1 MEIKKAYLNRKK
13 SWSLLVGII
22 LLSFIF
28 NLENIHMWAQQKSVS
43 KITLIILKFTD
54 SFNYLGQELGL
65 NLVTKQLRS
74 SFNEFKTADYFQLNQ
89 IRNVAGEPLSAV
101 NPLLADVPDLELPES
116 DERIIDELVESS
128 PSTSSADEEST
139 RILLLG
145 DSMLKSGLQMHLQ
158 TKLHKQYPEADV
170 IIKSQSGTG
179 LSRPEIFNW
188 IDYVNTLSAT
198 YEDIYVF
205 LGTNDAQNFVIDKK
219 IYAFGSDEWA
229 QEYASRVSS
238 LLNTAC
244 EKAKN
249 VFWVGSL
256 RMRSES
262 FDKKMSIL
270 NSIVKSEVKKNKSC
284 GKYIS
289 TQQWIT
295 EKNNYVDHMTI
306 DKKTQ
311 KVRMEDGIHLSYWGA
326 LLFSEKLIEHAGK
339 QKTTN

>member
-22 LLSFIF
+22 LLSFVF
-28 NLENIHMWAQQKSVS
+28 NLENIHIWAQQKSVS
-43 KITLIILKFTD
+43 KVTLILLKFTD

-65 NLVTKQLRS
+65 NAVTKHLRS
-74 SFNEFKTADYFQLNQ
+74 SFNEFKTANYFQLNQ
-89 IRNVAGEPLSAV
+89 VRQVAGEAQTVV
-101 NPLLADVPDLELPES
+101 NPLLADVPDLEPAEF
-116 DERIIDELVESS
+116 DENIIDDLTDASA
-128 PSTSSADEEST
+128 PGTSNEENGAK
-139 RILLLG
+139 ILLLG

-158 TKLHKQYPEADV
+158 TKLHKQYPEAEV

-188 IDYVNTLSAT
+188 IDYVKTLAPS

-219 IYAFGSDEWA
+219 IYAFGSDEWS
-229 QEYASRVSS
+229 QEYASRVSA
-238 LLNTAC
+238 LLVTAC

-256 RMRSES
+256 KMRSET

-270 NSIVKSEVKKNKSC
+270 NSIVKSEVKKKKSC
-284 GKYIS
+284 GKFIS

-326 LLFSEKLIEHAGK
+326 LLFSEKLIEYADK
-339 QKTTN
+339 QKATN